1 MVMHIIHRFMA
12 VFMLLLLTGTAVA
25 EISIRADRN
34 PVSMNE
40 SFKLTFDVTNGSG
53 DDPDF
58 APLQKEFQI
67 LSTSQNS
74 YYSMV
79 NGQISSSKQWTL
91 TLMAT
96 ASGKLKIPAISF
108 GAEMSPIAEI
118 EVEADSSGTGG
129 QKDEFVFL
137 ESSVSSQNPYVQSQ
151 VIYTLKLFRAV
162 AIAKA
167 SLGEPV
173 IGEGNAV
180 LDRIDDDKT
189 YDTVIDGKPW
199 QVIERTYAIYPQ
211 ASGKVTIPPVSFMG
225 QISRNAYGY
234 DPFGPPPRTV
244 SRRSSEQVLDVRAIP
259 AAFTGTHWMPANN
272 LTLAEQWS
280 VDPASL
286 QMGQPVTRTLI
297 MTANGL
303 LASQLPELPAWPLTE
318 LKYYPD
324 QPTLSDERADTGV
337 TGTRSEKAAI
347 IPNLAGKYVLP
358 EISIPWWN
366 ITMDKLEYAVVP
378 ERTVEVM
385 PGAAGANAPAA
396 APQPQTQQPVVT
408 ESVVAP
414 APVEV
419 SAVVTEAVPATS
431 GDHWKWISAALLML
445 WIATMLMWWQKT
457 RGVATSVTPSHPG
470 KGKVDGAAKQVLDT
484 CKQNDAAATRLSL
497 LQWGKLAWPK
507 NPPFSLIDI
516 GARTDSE
523 MATEIKSLNDALY
536 GKDSKSWSG
545 ENLARVFAVESAR
558 IVVEKKPGEPGK
570 LEPLYRL

>member
-1 MVMHIIHRFMA
+1 MVMHAISRLLAIFTLVIVTGN
-12 VFMLLLLTGTAVA
+12 VFA
-25 EISIRADRN
+25 EITVRPDRN

-40 SFKLTFDVTNGSG
+40 SFKLTFDVTDGSG

-58 APLQKEFQI
+58 SPLQKDFQI

-96 ASGKLKIPAISF
+96 TSGKLQIPAISF
-108 GAEMSPIAEI
+108 GAEMSPVAEI
-118 EVEADSSGTGG
+118 EVEDDSSNTGG
-129 QKDEFVFL
+129 QTDEFVFL

-151 VIYTLKLFRAV
+151 VIYTLKLFRSV

-189 YDTVIDGKPW
+189 YETVIDGKSW
-199 QVIERTYAIYPQ
+199 QVIERNYAIYPQ
-211 ASGKVTIPPVSFMG
+211 ASDKVTIPPVSFMG

-244 SRRSSEQVLDVRAIP
+244 VRRSAEQVLDVRAIP
-259 AAFTGTHWMPANN
+259 STFSGAHWLPAKN

-286 QMGQPVTRTLI
+286 QLGQPVTRTLI

-324 QPTLSDERADTGV
+324 QPGLSDERSETGV

-347 IPNLAGKYVLP
+347 IPNRPGKYVLP

-366 ITMDKLEYAVVP
+366 ITTDKLEYAVVP
-378 ERTVEVM
+378 ERTIEVM

-396 APQPQTQQPVVT
+396 APQPQAQQPVVT

-414 APVEV
+414 APAEIPAPD
-419 SAVVTEAVPATS
+419 AVVVPVTT
-431 GDHWKWISAALLML
+431 GGPWKWISAALLML
-445 WIATMLMWWQKT
+445 WISTVLMWWQKT
-457 RGVATSVTPSHPG
+457 RTVAASTTSPQAG
-470 KGKVDGAAKQVLDT
+470 KGKVDSVARQVLDA

-507 NPPFSLIDI
+507 NQPFSLIDI
-516 GARTDSE
+516 GARTSSE
-523 MATEIKSLNDALY
+523 MAAEIKSLNDALY